1 MNLRARGLPHILPA
15 SAGSRPLQGDNNMNF
30 GILGRFAGAV
40 ALTVGLAGCMDV
52 TMELEVLDETNGR
65 MTTTAVVGADFY
77 PMMKAGMAQ
86 AGAATDGAAAAPAEP
101 GFCEEEGDV
110 LTENADGSATCVS
123 IKEGTLAELG
133 EGDDAPKFEVV
144 SPGVVKVSFS
154 TEQMAGELGADETM
168 DEETKAMMQ
177 AFFEGHNIT
186 IRIKGKEVT
195 AVEGMTIGADKTSAD
210 IAIPFL
216 DLINGTVSLP
226 PNLSATVKTN

>member
-1 MNLRARGLPHILPA
+1 MNLR
-15 SAGSRPLQGDNNMNF
+15 
-30 GILGRFAGAV
+30 ILGQLAGAL

-65 MTTTAVVGADFY
+65 MVTTATVGADIY
-77 PMMKAGMAQ
+77 PMLKAGMAQ
-86 AGAATDGAAAAPAEP
+86 GAAGADGTAAPAGEND
-101 GFCEEEGDV
+101 FCKEAGDV

-123 IKEGTLAELG
+123 TKEGTLASLG

-154 TEQMAGELGADETM
+154 TEQMKGELGADETM

-195 AVEGMTIGADKTSAD
+195 ATEGMTLSADKTSAE

-216 DLINGTVSLP
+216 DLINGTVDLP
-226 PNLSATVKTN
+226 PALSATVKTN